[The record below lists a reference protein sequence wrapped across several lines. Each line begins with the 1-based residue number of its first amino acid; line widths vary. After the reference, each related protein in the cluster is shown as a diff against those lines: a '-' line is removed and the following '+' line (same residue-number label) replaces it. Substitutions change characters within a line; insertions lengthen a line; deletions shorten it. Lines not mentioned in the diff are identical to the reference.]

1 MPETPFLS
9 VWSTVRE
16 PFHRKVI
23 MNRRNFIAAGVA
35 ASLSATDLAR
45 GLAQTSS
52 GDATATISLGAAGS
66 GKDIPADFT
75 GLSYESAQLAN
86 PGYFSAK
93 DSDLVGLVRQLG
105 SQGVLRIGGNTSD
118 FDDWTPGHVAPS
130 AASEQPVGPDAGLN
144 IGRHTV
150 VSETAIDELKG
161 FLKATDWGLIYGIDL
176 GHGDPDRAADE
187 AAYVVKTIGSPL
199 IALQIGNEPD
209 LFYRNGIRKPDY
221 GFADYLEEWNRFATA
236 IRKRVPSAP
245 LAGPDIGNH
254 YDWVDQFASSTK
266 NIKMLT
272 SHYYAEGPPTSPAAD
287 IPHLLRSHP
296 TFEDRLRHL
305 VAVGKSIDAPYR
317 LCEGNSCYHGGKA
330 GVSDAFAS
338 ALWGA
343 DFMMMLASLG
353 VEGVNFHGGG
363 QGHYTPIA
371 GGGSR
376 PFEARPL
383 FYGML
388 FFREFA
394 AKASMMSS
402 NLNAGAVNATAYA
415 STQDSKLKLAVIN
428 KDEALPLKLR
438 LTDRRF
444 ARPVRQLALTAPA
457 LESLSGTTLG
467 GATVASNGRW
477 TPAYTHGAPSI
488 QNSTL
493 TVPNGSALLLEFA

>member
-1 MPETPFLS
+1 
-9 VWSTVRE
+9 
-16 PFHRKVI
+16 
-23 MNRRNFIAAGVA
+23 MNRRHFIAAGVA
-35 ASLSATDLAR
+35 ASLTSTDLLH

-52 GDATATISLGAAGS
+52 ADATATISLGTAGT
-66 GKDIPADFT
+66 GKAIPADFT

-86 PGYFSAK
+86 PGYFSAG
-93 DSDLVGLVRQLG
+93 DADLVGLVRQLG
-105 SQGVLRIGGNTSD
+105 TRGVLRIGGNTSD
-118 FDDWTPGHVAPS
+118 FDDWTPEPKASSDAS
-130 AASEQPVGPDAGLN
+130 AQPVGPDAGLN

-150 VSETAIDELKG
+150 VSEMAVDELKG
-161 FLKATDWGLIYGIDL
+161 FLKATGWGLLYGIDL
-176 GHGDPDRAADE
+176 GHGDPERAADE

-209 LFYRNGIRKPDY
+209 LFYRNGMRKPDY
-221 GFADYLEEWNRFATA
+221 GFADYMEEWNRFAAA
-236 IRKRVPSAP
+236 IRKRVPAAP

-266 NIKMLT
+266 NITMLT

-296 TFEDRLRHL
+296 SFEDHLRHM
-305 VAVGKSIDAPYR
+305 VGVGKSIGVPYR
-317 LCEGNSCYHGGKA
+317 LSEGNSCYHGGKA

-343 DFMMMLASLG
+343 DFMMMLSSLG
-353 VEGVNFHGGG
+353 VVGVNFHGGG

-371 GGGSR
+371 GGGSS

-394 AKASMMSS
+394 AGASMLTA
-402 NLNAGAVNATAYA
+402 NLNAGAVNATAYVA
-415 STQDSKLKLAVIN
+415 TQGSKLKLAVIN
-428 KDEALPLKLR
+428 KDETLPLKLR
-438 LTDRRF
+438 LTDSRF
-444 ARPVRQLALTAPA
+444 ARPLRQLALTAPA
-457 LESLSGTTLG
+457 LDSLSGTTLG
-467 GATVASNGRW
+467 GAAVASNGRW

-493 TVPNGSALLLEFA
+493 TVPNGSGILLDFA